1 MPCDKQATS
10 WSRAV
15 SFVGNTALVNAES
28 CGAKT
33 VTWVPRLPRIASNF
47 FEATL
52 ECWRSATNLLNPH
65 VVFNPLS
72 MSHSVAEQEL
82 VVLVVVVVLAEQ
94 ELAALEDGKSLNKLP
109 KISAARQAQALG
121 YI

>member
-1 MPCDKQATS
+1 
-10 WSRAV
+10 
-15 SFVGNTALVNAES
+15 L
-28 CGAKT
+28 
-33 VTWVPRLPRIASNF
+33 
-47 FEATL
+47 
-52 ECWRSATNLLNPH
+52 
-65 VVFNPLS
+65 
-72 MSHSVAEQEL
+72 AEQEL